1 MPEFTMQTQQEE
13 NWCWAAV
20 GVAINNFLDPGSVPA
35 LTQATLA
42 NKVLAIPGVDCT
54 MTPDQCNFTAALDDV
69 LKATANLRDDLGTRV
84 LDFPSLKAQID
95 GGFPVC
101 AQINWFEGGAHA
113 IALDGYAELAAGV
126 QVVSVQ
132 DPLYGPSFQFYED
145 LVSNYLGSG
154 VWGFTFTVKP

>member
-1 MPEFTMQTQQEE
+1 MQTQQEE

-113 IALDGYAELAAGV
+113 IALDGYVEQNLGEQV
-126 QVVSVQ
+126 VEVVSVQ
-132 DPLYGPSFQFYED
+132 DPLYGPSFQFYDD
-145 LVSNYLGSG
+145 LVNRYLGLG
-154 VWGFTFTVKP
+154 VWADTFTVQP